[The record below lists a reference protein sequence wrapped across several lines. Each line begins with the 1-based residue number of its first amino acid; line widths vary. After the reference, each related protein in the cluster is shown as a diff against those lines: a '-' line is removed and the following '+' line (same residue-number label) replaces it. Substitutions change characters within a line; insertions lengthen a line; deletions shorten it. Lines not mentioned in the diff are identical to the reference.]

1 MCDFP
6 VWRKNHCFGVGLGC
20 NRGITS
26 QIRLKYCKPA
36 YIQLKRRHERQNPV
50 AYTKVSNVRQSLENI
65 EKNTIWCTNGVL
77 LAYFEM
83 FQVWKALCL
92 LAFKVFIPLNFSLS
106 GLLYRKWQFLAKPRK
121 VRKYVHFGEWQFQ
134 LNQQKRAK

>member
-1 MCDFP
+1 MEVGRFIPMCDFS

-26 QIRLKYCKPA
+26 QIRLKYCKPV

-65 EKNTIWCTNGVL
+65 DKNTIWCTNGVL

-106 GLLYRKWQFLAKPRK
+106 G
-121 VRKYVHFGEWQFQ
+121 
-134 LNQQKRAK
+134 RAGHP